1 MSSSR
6 RSGVVVGV
14 LLVVVE
20 GVTSAATSSEGVG
33 GSDGDGDDEEEGDAD
48 ADADAD
54 VDADGGSGGSV
65 VSDIRYWNPWHPPDS
80 TWIRSA
86 RSGFWS

>member
-1 MSSSR
+1 M
-6 RSGVVVGV
+6 

-33 GSDGDGDDEEEGDAD
+33 GSGGDDDEEEGDAD
-48 ADADAD
+48 ADAD
-54 VDADGGSGGSV
+54 VDADRGSGGSV

>member
-33 GSDGDGDDEEEGDAD
+33 GSDGDGDDEDVEGD